1 MKRVKFLK
9 SADGERIIRLRD
21 VISAR
26 LIITENNGFTASKVV
41 AVVRGESFPVVL
53 DCEAAVSDTTEGRNL
68 PSRARADMD
77 RLLHLLNG
85 GRLDKG
91 EEWPQKEEV

>member
-1 MKRVKFLK
+1 MIRIKFVK

-26 LIITENNGFTASKVV
+26 LIITENNGFTAAKVV
-41 AVVRGESFPVVL
+41 AVVRGESFPIVL
-53 DCEAAVSDTTEGRNL
+53 DCEAAISDSPEGRNL

-77 RLLHLLNG
+77 RLAHILNG
-85 GRLDKG
+85 GRLAKG
-91 EEWPQKEEV
+91 ESWPTK